1 MGSRAFL
8 PLLFAL
14 SIAALPGVRTAA
26 AVQAPPVSSLPPQ
39 PVAPATPGAP
49 SPPTQPHAISGRVT
63 AGHSTAALPGV
74 TVALEETNQVV
85 VSDADGSYHFDDVPP
100 GTYHL
105 KVTLESFTPARLE
118 ARVAAGVGTRVDISL
133 EPELH
138 YAEVVSVGVK
148 PRDPFEAYQ
157 ATSVLSGQELAVK
170 TEASLGELLKTEPG
184 VSQRS
189 LGPAPSRPVIRGLD
203 GDRVLIL
210 ENGQRTD
217 DLSSQS
223 ADHGV
228 TVNPLAATRVEV
240 VRGPATLLYG
250 ANAIGGLVNVVS
262 EIIPT
267 TPSAKPT
274 GAAQLELGSGSQE
287 AGASADYATGNGRW
301 AFNAGGSARRSGDVS
316 TPIGEIA
323 NTQARSAIG
332 HIGAS
337 WTPDRGFLGASYQ
350 YDDSKYGVP
359 VVEGGTVSL
368 TPRRHAF
375 GIRGQTRGLDGLF
388 TAVKGSVN
396 VRRYQHDEL
405 EGTEVGTTFSNDTVD
420 GELLAT
426 TKPIAGRLEGTYGV
440 SGGSRTF
447 DAVGEEALSPR
458 VDHSTASAFTYQEAV
473 WPHVTLQFGGR
484 VEHQAFTPAGGLRPR
499 DFTNVSGSLGALFR
513 PTEATTVAVSVAR
526 AVRNPALEELYF
538 FGPHAG
544 NFAFEVGSD
553 DLGAE
558 RALGLDV
565 AFRWRLKHVSGEVA
579 YFHNAVG
586 DFIFRQPTGETIE
599 DFPVIAFTAADVVL
613 QGVEAH
619 SDVEIGPRVV
629 LELGADYVRGELT
642 ASGEPL
648 PRMPPLRATIGARYR
663 LNALQLGAQ
672 LVVTAD
678 QDRVFETETPTA
690 GAGVVK
696 LYGAYSKQTKAG
708 LHTITLRLDNA
719 TDAIY
724 RNHLSYIKDLVPEAG
739 RSVKLVY
746 GVKF

>member
-1 MGSRAFL
+1 MGFPFVSRRL
-8 PLLFAL
+8 PQLVLLLAL
-14 SIAALPGVRTAA
+14 GVVSTAGPAVAA
-26 AVQAPPVSSLPPQ
+26 Q
-39 PVAPATPGAP
+39 VALT
-49 SPPTQPHAISGRVT
+49 GRVT
-63 AGHSTAALPGV
+63 AGHSGAAVSGAVV
-74 TVALEETNQVV
+74 TVEETGQAA
-85 VSDADGSYHFDDVPP
+85 VSGPDGTFRIDGVRP
-100 GTYHL
+100 GRVH
-105 KVTLESFTPARLE
+105 VRVSAESLAPNRLE
-118 ARVAAGVGTRVDISL
+118 VQVAETGTVVDVSL
-133 EPELH
+133 EPGLH

-157 ATSVLSGQELAVK
+157 ATSVLSGQDLSLK

-184 VSQRS
+184 VAQRS

-228 TVNPLAATRVEV
+228 TINPLAATRVEV

-267 TPSAKPT
+267 TPSTKPA
-274 GAAQLELGSGSQE
+274 GAAQIELGSAAAE
-287 AGASADYATGNGRW
+287 AGASADYAMGNGRW

-316 TPIGEIA
+316 TPLGDIE

-332 HIGAS
+332 HVGAS
-337 WTPDRGFLGASYQ
+337 WTTGGGFLGASYQ
-350 YDDSKYGVP
+350 YDDSTYGVP
-359 VVEGGTVSL
+359 VVEGGTISL
-368 TPRRHAF
+368 TPRRHAI
-375 GIRGQTRGLDGLF
+375 GARGQTRGLNGLF
-388 TAVKGSVN
+388 TALKGSAN
-396 VRRYQHDEL
+396 VRRYQHEEL
-405 EGTEVGTTFSNDTVD
+405 EGTEVGTVFSNDTVD

-426 TKPIAGRLEGTYGV
+426 TRPLAGKLEGTYGI
-440 SGGSRTF
+440 SAGSRTF
-447 DAVGEEALSPR
+447 EAIGEEALAPR
-458 VDHSTASAFTYQEAV
+458 VEQGTVSAFTYQEAV

-484 VEHQAFTPAGGLRPR
+484 VERQSFTPGGGLRPR
-499 DFTNVSGSLGALFR
+499 DFTNVSGSLGALLR
-513 PTEATTVAVSVAR
+513 PSDATTVAISVAR

-544 NFAFEVGSD
+544 NFAFEVGDD
-553 DLGAE
+553 DLDAE

-565 AFRWRLKHVSGEVA
+565 AFRWRLPHVSGEVA
-579 YFHNAVG
+579 YFRNSVG
-586 DFIFRQPTGETIE
+586 GFIFRQPTGATDE

-619 SDVEIGPRVV
+619 GDVEIGPRIV
-629 LELGADYVRGELT
+629 LELGADYVRGELRD
-642 ASGEPL
+642 SGDAL
-648 PRMPPLRATIGARYR
+648 PRMPPLRAIVGARYR
-663 LNALQLGAQ
+663 RNALQFGAQ
-672 LVVTAD
+672 VVATAD
-678 QDRVFETETPTA
+678 QDRVFEEETPTA

-696 LYGAYSKQTKAG
+696 LFGVYSKQTTAG
-708 LHTITLRLDNA
+708 MHTITLRLDNA
-719 TDAIY
+719 TDATY

-746 GVKF
+746 GIRF